1 MTNKE
6 FITILLSLYKYT
18 KDINIEI
25 SSIGGN
31 PYYIVSAEN
40 PEDGDCIYCDGESFQ
55 NIIYNILSYFEE
67 NNIKVSTFPFFI
79 PLKSLLNKEEREK
92 YHDNIIKR
100 QKEIEKYINE
110 THWINELYEKTNPCI
125 NCKLNKK
132 DSVDSIHYKCSK
144 CHCNNCQYMLK
155 HRNALMFLRQN
166 YKEITQE
173 EIDKISEI
181 LNNNKD
187 LVK

>member
-132 DSVDSIHYKCSK
+132 DSVDSIHYK
-144 CHCNNCQYMLK
+144 
-155 HRNALMFLRQN
+155 
-166 YKEITQE
+166 
-173 EIDKISEI
+173 
-181 LNNNKD
+181 
-187 LVK
+187 